1 LLEYFF
7 YLPLLTKW
15 LNHIVKTMTTEE
27 KIFNAARIIFQKK
40 GFAGARMQEIADEAG
55 INKAMLHYCFK
66 NKELLFQAVFM
77 NAFSQLAPQINEIF
91 NSKESFFEKIKK
103 FTHSYITFVMQNPY
117 LPQFV
122 IQEMNN
128 NPEFVMSFLKNENR
142 PDPTLLIAQIE
153 KEIADGII
161 KPINPKQLLMDI
173 FSMTVFPFAAQM
185 MMKGMIQ
192 ISDAEFNQM
201 MEERKT
207 SIAEQIINSIKR

>member
-1 LLEYFF
+1 
-7 YLPLLTKW
+7 
-15 LNHIVKTMTTEE
+15 MTTQE
-27 KIFNAARIIFQKK
+27 KIFNAARIVFQKK

-91 NSKESFFEKIKK
+91 NSQDSIFDKIRK
-103 FTHSYITFVMQNPY
+103 FTSSYISFVMLNPY

-128 NPEFVMSFLKNENR
+128 NPEFVLSFLNNENR
-142 PDPTLLIAQIE
+142 PNPTLLITQIE

-161 KPINPKQLLMDI
+161 KPINPKHLLMNMI
-173 FSMTVFPFAAQM
+173 SMTVFPFAAQM
-185 MMKGMIQ
+185 MIKGMLQ
-192 ISDAEFNQM
+192 ISDAEFNTM

>member
-1 LLEYFF
+1 
-7 YLPLLTKW
+7 
-15 LNHIVKTMTTEE
+15 MTTEE

-66 NKELLFQAVFM
+66 NKELLFYAVFM

-91 NSKESFFEKIKK
+91 NSDEPVFDKIRK
-103 FTHSYITFVMQNPY
+103 FTHSYISFVMLNPY

-128 NPEFVMSFLKNENR
+128 NPAFVMSFLNNENR
-142 PDPTLLIAQIE
+142 PNPTLLIAQIE
-153 KEIADGII
+153 REIAEGII
-161 KPINPKQLLMDI
+161 KPINPKQLLMNV
-173 FSMTVFPFAAQM
+173 FSMTVFPFAAQIM
-185 MMKGMIQ
+185 VKGILQ
-192 ISDAEFNQM
+192 ISDTEFNQM

>member
-1 LLEYFF
+1 
-7 YLPLLTKW
+7 
-15 LNHIVKTMTTEE
+15 MTTEE
-27 KIFNAARIIFQKK
+27 KIFNAARIVFQKK

-91 NSKESFFEKIKK
+91 NSRDSVFEKIRK
-103 FTHSYITFVMQNPY
+103 FTHSYISFVILNPY
-117 LPQFV
+117 LPPFV

-128 NPEFVMSFLKNENR
+128 NPEFVLSFLENENR
-142 PDPTLLIAQIE
+142 PNPALLIAQIE
-153 KEIADGII
+153 KEIASGII
-161 KPINPKQLLMDI
+161 KPINPKQLLMNLI
-173 FSMTVFPFAAQM
+173 SMTVFPFAAQM
-185 MMKGMIQ
+185 MIKGMLQ
-192 ISDAEFNQM
+192 ISDTEFNQM

>member
-1 LLEYFF
+1 
-7 YLPLLTKW
+7 
-15 LNHIVKTMTTEE
+15 MTTEE
-27 KIFNAARIIFQKK
+27 KIFNAARIVFQKK

-66 NKELLFQAVFM
+66 SKQLLFEAVFM

-91 NSKESFFEKIKK
+91 NSQETVFDKITK
-103 FTHSYITFVMQNPY
+103 FTHSYISFVIHNPY
-117 LPQFV
+117 LPQFI

-128 NPEFVMSFLKNENR
+128 NPDFVMSFLNNENS
-142 PDPTLLIAQIE
+142 PNPALLISQIE

-161 KPINPKQLLMDI
+161 KPINPKQLLLDI

-185 MMKGMIQ
+185 MVKGILQ
-192 ISDAEFNQM
+192 ISDSEFNAM

-207 SIAEQIINSIKR
+207 TIAEQIINSIKK

>member
-1 LLEYFF
+1 
-7 YLPLLTKW
+7 
-15 LNHIVKTMTTEE
+15 MTTEE
-27 KIFNAARIIFQKK
+27 KIFNAARIVFQKK

-91 NSKESFFEKIKK
+91 NSRDSVFEKIRK
-103 FTHSYITFVMQNPY
+103 FTHSYISFVILNPY
-117 LPQFV
+117 LPPFV

-128 NPEFVMSFLKNENR
+128 NPEFVLSFLENENR
-142 PDPTLLIAQIE
+142 PNPALLIAQIE
-153 KEIADGII
+153 KEIASGII
-161 KPINPKQLLMDI
+161 KPINPKHLLMNLI
-173 FSMTVFPFAAQM
+173 SMTVFPFAAQM
-185 MMKGMIQ
+185 MIKGMLQ
-192 ISDAEFNQM
+192 ISDTEFNQM

>member
-1 LLEYFF
+1 
-7 YLPLLTKW
+7 
-15 LNHIVKTMTTEE
+15 MTTEE
-27 KIFNAARIIFQKK
+27 KIFNAARIVFQKK

-91 NSKESFFEKIKK
+91 NSRDSVFEKIRK
-103 FTHSYITFVMQNPY
+103 FTHSYISFVILNPY
-117 LPQFV
+117 LPPFV

-128 NPEFVMSFLKNENR
+128 NPEFVLSFLENENR
-142 PDPTLLIAQIE
+142 PNPSVLISQIE
-153 KEIADGII
+153 KEIASGII
-161 KPINPKQLLMDI
+161 KPINPKHLLMNLI
-173 FSMTVFPFAAQM
+173 SMTVFPFAAQM
-185 MMKGMIQ
+185 MIKGMLQ
-192 ISDAEFNQM
+192 ISDTEFNQM

>member
-1 LLEYFF
+1 
-7 YLPLLTKW
+7 
-15 LNHIVKTMTTEE
+15 MTTEE
-27 KIFNAARIIFQKK
+27 KIFNAARIVFQKK

-66 NKELLFQAVFM
+66 NKELLFKAVFM
-77 NAFSQLAPQINEIF
+77 NAFGQLAPQINGIF
-91 NSKESFFEKIKK
+91 NSEDTVFDKIKK
-103 FTHSYITFVMQNPY
+103 FTHSYISFVIHNPY

-128 NPEFVMSFLKNENR
+128 NPAFVMSFLNNENR
-142 PDPTLLIAQIE
+142 PNPTLLIAQIE
-153 KEIADGII
+153 REIADGII

-185 MMKGMIQ
+185 MVKGMIQ
-192 ISDAEFNQM
+192 ISDTEFNQM

>member
-1 LLEYFF
+1 
-7 YLPLLTKW
+7 
-15 LNHIVKTMTTEE
+15 MTTEE
-27 KIFNAARIIFQKK
+27 KIFNAARIVFQKK

-66 NKELLFQAVFM
+66 SKELLFKAIFM
-77 NAFSQLAPQINEIF
+77 NAFGQLAPQINEIF
-91 NSKESFFEKIKK
+91 NSKDTVFDKITK
-103 FTHSYITFVMQNPY
+103 FTHSYISFVVLNPY

-128 NPEFVMSFLKNENR
+128 NPEFVMAFLKNENR
-142 PDPTLLIAQIE
+142 PNPAVLIAQIE

-161 KPINPKQLLMDI
+161 KHINPKQLLLDV
-173 FSMTVFPFAAQM
+173 FSMTVFPFAAKM
-185 MMKGMIQ
+185 MVKGMIQ

-207 SIAEQIINSIKR
+207 SIAEQIINSIKK